1 MRILYGVAG
10 EGLGHAMRTQ
20 AVAQHLLAQGH
31 EVRVLAAGRAA
42 DALRPHLPDVR
53 QIEGLELAIRA
64 NRVDRGATALVNLR
78 KALTG
83 LRHNLGVWQDLL
95 AEPVVAPMLLAAG
108 AEPRSAAGPG
118 LRLVGG
124 DDDAVATY
132 RPDVVFSDF
141 ETWTWLCAR
150 THGLPVITLDNCQ
163 ALNRLKHP
171 DALVRGHRAEF
182 ELARSIVKA
191 KAPGADHYIIPT
203 FFKAEV
209 AKKRTTVTPPI
220 LRPSVLRAV
229 PTDGAHVVVY
239 QSAAGWADLPQVLKR
254 FRDVEFRVY
263 GFRRDITGDL
273 RDDNLLYRP
282 LSDAGFLADLAS
294 CRAVIASAGFTL
306 MSEVLW
312 LQKPMLALPLTGQF
326 EQILNAR
333 WLAHLGYGMV
343 SESLT
348 KKDVHHLLE
357 RTDAFRHKLRKHRQH
372 GNADALEVVDR
383 VLERVG

>member
-42 DALRPHLPDVR
+42 DALRPHVPDVR

-64 NRVDRGATALVNLR
+64 NRVDRGATAMVNLR

-83 LRHNLGVWQDLL
+83 LRHNVGVWQDLL
-95 AEPVVAPMLLAAG
+95 AEPMAQPQRLAVG
-108 AEPRSAAGPG
+108 AEPRSGAG
-118 LRLVGG
+118 LRLVAGA
-124 DDDAVATY
+124 DDAMTTY
-132 RPDVVFSDF
+132 RPDVVVSDF

-171 DALVRGHRAEF
+171 DALLRGHRGAF
-182 ELARSIVKA
+182 EVARSIVKA

-203 FFKAEV
+203 FFRADV

-229 PTDGAHVVVY
+229 PTEGAHVVVY
-239 QSAAGWADLPQVLKR
+239 QSATGWADLPTVLKR
-254 FRDVEFRVY
+254 FADVEFRIY
-263 GFRRDITGDL
+263 GFRRDVTADV

-294 CRAVIASAGFTL
+294 SRAVIASAGFTL

-312 LQKPMLALPLTGQF
+312 LQKPMLALPLAGQF

-372 GNADALEVVDR
+372 GNADALEVVDQ
-383 VLERVG
+383 VLERVV